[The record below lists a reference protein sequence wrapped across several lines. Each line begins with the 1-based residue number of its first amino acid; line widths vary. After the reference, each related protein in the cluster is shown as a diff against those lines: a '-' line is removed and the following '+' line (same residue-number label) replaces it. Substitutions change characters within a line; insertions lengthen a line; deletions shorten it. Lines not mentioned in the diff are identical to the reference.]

1 MLFLLNIT
9 ILCYKFQIKFIF
21 ILYVIIQVNYGISQ
35 DSKTNGGV
43 YFEEKECVNTSC
55 CDDFRLEFTVIKHL
69 PAGVF
74 HGKQVEIIT
83 VNDTDV
89 TMDSNVLERICGLE
103 IFDVRESSQ
112 EVIYLHFLKLFVF
125 YFRKFIKMSLILF
138 ILS

>member
-1 MLFLLNIT
+1 M
-9 ILCYKFQIKFIF
+9 LCYKFQINFIF
-21 ILYVIIQVNYGISQ
+21 VLYVITQVNYGISHE
-35 DSKTNGGV
+35 SKSNGGV

-89 TMDSNVLERICGLE
+89 IMDRNVLERICGLQ
-103 IFDVRESSQ
+103 IFDVRQSSQ
-112 EVIYLHFLKLFVF
+112 KVIYLHFLKLPFFIFVN
-125 YFRKFIKMSLILF
+125 
-138 ILS
+138 